1 MSSSPRFI
9 HLRVH
14 TEYSLL
20 EGAVRL
26 KKLPG
31 LCAAAGMPAVAV
43 TDTNNMFAALEFS
56 VSASSAGVQP
66 IMGCQISLAYLPAQ
80 PGERPRDPAGIVL
93 LAQNETGY
101 ENLMRLNSCLYLDK
115 AGQLPQVTMEELTEF
130 SAGLIC
136 LSGGP
141 DGPVG
146 RLLRA
151 GQRPAAEDLMRRLAA
166 IYPDRLYVELQRHP
180 EGGGLPE
187 AERLSERGFVEMAYA
202 MDLPLVATNDVYF
215 PKSDMYEAHDALICI
230 AEGAYVDQQGPRRR
244 LTAQHY
250 FKSPQ
255 EMVTLF
261 ADLPEAIEN
270 TVEIARRC
278 AFRAYKRDP
287 ILPKF
292 ADDEVQELRRQAQ
305 EGLAARLAVIPH
317 AATVEEYEKRL
328 EFELGII
335 EGMGFP
341 GYFLIVADFIKWAKD
356 HDIPVGPGRGSGAG
370 SLVAYALTITDLDPL
385 RYSLLFERFL
395 NPERVSMPDF
405 DIDFCMDRRE
415 EVIRYVQERYGR
427 DKVGQIITFGALLSK
442 AAVRDIGRVLQM
454 PYGQVDRLSK
464 LIPIEGV
471 KPVSIEQALAQE
483 ERLREAAR
491 SEEVVKRLLDY
502 GQQVEGL
509 LRNAST
515 HAAGVVIGDRPLDRL
530 VPLYQ
535 DPRSDMPAT
544 QFNMKWVEQA
554 GLVKFDFLGLKTL
567 TVIQNAV
574 DLIKGQGRHL
584 HIRADGVQLYE
595 PPEGAVDDIGAIP
608 LDDEASY
615 KLYAS
620 AKTVAVFQVE
630 SSGMMD
636 ALRRMK
642 PTCIEDIVALVALYR
657 PGPMENIPT
666 YCEVKNG
673 LKERASI
680 HPLIDHILEETQ
692 GIIVYQE
699 QVMQIA
705 QEMAG
710 YSLGGADLLRR
721 AMGKKIAEEMAKERP
736 KFEKGAMANGVDKK
750 KASEVFDLLE
760 KFANYGFN
768 KSHAAAYAVVSY
780 QTAWLKANHPV
791 EFMAGVMNCDSHQ
804 TDKLSTYAEEVRRG
818 MGIEIV
824 PPCVNRSEAG
834 FTVREG
840 KLVYAL
846 GALKNVGIEAMRMIT
861 AARRDEAGREKPFV
875 TLFDFAR
882 RVDLKRVGKRPLE
895 MLARAGAFDMLDA
908 NRRRVFEAL
917 DALVGYS
924 AAIHEQK
931 ASNQVSLFGDAGDD
945 LPEPRLM
952 PVADWQALERLDEEH
967 KAIGFYLSGHPLDD
981 YLPALRRRNVMTLAE
996 LQARAEQ
1003 AGGAIGKVGV
1013 LVSALQERKSG
1024 RGTRFFR
1031 MNISDPTSQVSGI
1044 AMFCDDFDA
1053 ARRVF
1058 DQTHQVVMTLEA
1070 RFNEGQFDPV
1080 GRSVVAMDGVVAE
1093 AGATG
1098 LRIFIE
1104 DAGAIANVASVLAQA
1119 AEGQRNLPRG
1129 PVMLCL
1135 MDPGL
1140 PGETEI
1146 DTGQEFPLNPQ
1157 IKGAIRSLPGVMEV
1171 QEV

>member
-1 MSSSPRFI
+1 MTQPRFI

-31 LCAAAGMPAVAV
+31 MVAGMGMPAVAV
-43 TDTNNMFAALEFS
+43 TDTNNLFAALEFS
-56 VSASSAGVQP
+56 VSAQGAGVQP
-66 IMGCQISLAYLPAQ
+66 IVGCQVSLAFLQEDPTGKVVLPA
-80 PGERPRDPAGIVL
+80 PLVL
-93 LAQNETGY
+93 LAQNERGY

-115 AGQLPQVTMEELTEF
+115 GGQLTQVTLEELEEF
-130 SAGLIC
+130 SEGLIC
-136 LSGGP
+136 LTGGAE
-141 DGPVG
+141 GPVG
-146 RLLRA
+146 RLLQQGAREKA
-151 GQRPAAEDLMRRLAA
+151 QALLARFQR
-166 IYPDRLYVELQRHP
+166 IFGDRLYVELQRHP
-180 EGGGLPE
+180 GEGGLPE
-187 AERLSERGFVEMAYA
+187 AERLTERGFIEMAYA

-215 PKSDMYEAHDALICI
+215 PKPAMYEAHDALICI

-244 LTAQHY
+244 LTPQHY
-250 FKSPQ
+250 LISPE
-255 EMVTLF
+255 EMATLF
-261 ADLPEAIEN
+261 ADLPEALEN

-278 AFRAYKRDP
+278 AFAAYKRKP

-292 ADDEVQELRRQAQ
+292 ADDEVVELRRQAQ
-305 EGLAARLAVIPH
+305 EGLAERLKVIPH
-317 AATVEEYEKRL
+317 AVSIEEYEARL

-341 GYFLIVADFIKWAKD
+341 GYFLIVADFIKWGKANG
-356 HDIPVGPGRGSGAG
+356 IPVGPGRGSGAG

-415 EVIRYVQERYGR
+415 EVIQYVQEKYGR
-427 DKVGQIITFGALLSK
+427 DKVAQIITFGALLSK
-442 AAVRDIGRVLQM
+442 AAVRDVGRVLQM

-464 LIPIEGV
+464 LIPVEGV

-491 SEEVVKRLLDY
+491 SEEVVQRLLDY

-574 DLIKGQGRHL
+574 DLIRGQGRHL
-584 HIRADGVQLYE
+584 HIAADGTTLYE
-595 PPEGAVDDIGAIP
+595 PPEGAVDEINAIP
-608 LDDEASY
+608 LEDAKTYE
-615 KLYAS
+615 LYAK
-620 AKTVAVFQVE
+620 ARTVAVFQVE

-666 YCEVKNG
+666 YCEVKHG
-673 LKERASI
+673 LKPLESI
-680 HPLIDHILEETQ
+680 HPTIDHILEETQ

-705 QEMAG
+705 QVMAG

-721 AMGKKIAEEMAKERP
+721 AMGKKIADEMAKERP
-736 KFEKGAMANGVDKK
+736 KFIEGAKATHNLDAK
-750 KASEVFDLLE
+750 KAGEVFDLLE

-780 QTAWLKANHPV
+780 QTGWLKANHPV
-791 EFMAGVMNCDSHQ
+791 EFMAGVMNCDIHL
-804 TDKLSTYAEEVRRG
+804 TDKLSVYADEVRRG
-818 MGIEIV
+818 LQIEIV
-824 PPCVNRSEAG
+824 PPCVNRSDAT
-834 FTVREG
+834 FTVDEG

-846 GALKNVGIEAMRMIT
+846 GALKNVGVEAMKLIVE
-861 AARRDEAGREKPFV
+861 AREAKPFV

-895 MLARAGAFDMLDA
+895 MLARAGAFDQLDS
-908 NRRRVFEAL
+908 NRRRVFDSLE
-917 DALVGYS
+917 ALVGYS
-924 AAIHEQK
+924 AAVHESR
-931 ASNQVSLFGDAGDD
+931 ASNQVSLFGEGGDD
-945 LPEPRLM
+945 LPEPRLL
-952 PVADWQALERLDEEH
+952 PVADWMPADRLAEEH

-981 YLPALRRRNVMTLAE
+981 YLPALRRKKVMTLQE
-996 LQARAEQ
+996 LQDKAERD
-1003 AGGAIGKVGV
+1003 GAAVGRVGV
-1013 LVSALQERKSG
+1013 IVSALQERKSG

-1031 MNISDPTSQVSGI
+1031 MNISDPTGQVSGM
-1044 AMFCDDFDA
+1044 ALFPENFDTVRA
-1053 ARRVF
+1053 VF
-1058 DQTHQVVMTLEA
+1058 DQTVQVVMTLEA

-1080 GRSVVAMDGVVAE
+1080 ARSVAPMEQVVA
-1093 AGATG
+1093 
-1098 LRIFIE
+1098 
-1104 DAGAIANVASVLAQA
+1104 DAGSSGLKIFVEEPEAVGIVATVLREA
-1119 AEGQRNLPRG
+1119 AEKARGVGRG
-1129 PVMLCL
+1129 PIQFCL
-1135 MDPGL
+1135 IHPDL
-1140 PGETEI
+1140 PGEVEI
-1146 DTGQEFPLNPQ
+1146 DAGVEYPVTPQ
-1157 IKGAIRSLPGVMEV
+1157 IKGAIKSLPGVVMVEEV
-1171 QEV
+1171 